1 MEKINCLKKIEKPV
15 KYLIILAIF
24 LYPFI
29 HTFIGIDLGDTGYH
43 LYAFE
48 NLFKTPE
55 LLGFTAYFT
64 YFVGW
69 AWLQIFPGL
78 GLWGLNLL
86 EVIIEMIMAFVV
98 YKTLKAY
105 LGEVRT
111 LFGIFLA
118 IVASDTYLNIFNYHQ
133 FNVLLLVLI
142 LCFHFQAIIK
152 EDVRFS
158 IISGIFFATVVF
170 SRMGSVTA
178 IVTCLLYV
186 YWYFIK
192 NKKITYLFKYIG
204 GFLGGAA
211 AASCGFLLLLKV
223 TGQLSYF
230 MQNILRLF
238 GLASSSGGGYS
249 MDNLLQTF
257 IEGNLNSL
265 ISGAMFFAG
274 FIVTLLGFGLIFKK
288 GEIIKR
294 YIVCLLAGII
304 SAGVGGYLFFY
315 AHKVN
320 SVPPWPQMTGGPSF
334 VIGIFYVITF
344 LGLCY
349 HLFSSKG
356 KEEISLIAIMAVC
369 LPLLTI
375 AGSNTGT
382 KHVILGL
389 WIIAPFV
396 TYIIGEMWINC
407 SIYNV
412 FNGVYSLAGIPLSRK
427 AWCCSLGF
435 MLFFFFFRYG
445 QMAYY
450 TMNFDSIDRS
460 MINSQIDSPKLKFLW
475 TTEREADAVNGV
487 LEEINQISEKGE
499 YPLIVYGGSI
509 MFYSL
514 TEMDSYVQPWFTNGV
529 YSNEK
534 LLEDIETAK
543 VKFDKLPVIIYGRTN
558 NYYGFYESEYEG
570 RKREMM
576 NTSYGGKRDILM
588 EFMEEYDYS
597 LQYIND
603 YYLVLCPPDI
613 AAGDIVYEGYITG
626 VWEKD
631 DEGRYK

>member
-1 MEKINCLKKIEKPV
+1 MGKMNRLKKIEKPV

-29 HTFIGIDLGDTGYH
+29 HSFIGIDLGDTGYH

-48 NLFKTPE
+48 NLFETPE
-55 LLGFTAYFT
+55 LIGFTAYFT

-69 AWLQIFPGL
+69 AWLHVFPGL

-86 EVIIEMIMAFVV
+86 EVIIEMIMAFTV
-98 YKTLKAY
+98 YKTLKPY
-105 LGEVRT
+105 LGEIRT

-118 IVASDTYLNIFNYHQ
+118 VVASDTYLNIFNYHQ

-142 LCFHFQAIIK
+142 LCFHFQAILK
-152 EDVRFS
+152 EDIRFS
-158 IISGIFFATVVF
+158 ILSGVCFATVVF

-192 NKKITYLFKYIG
+192 NKKITYLLKYIG
-204 GFLGGAA
+204 GFIGGAA

-223 TGQLSYF
+223 TGQLGYF

-274 FIVTLLGFGLIFKK
+274 YIITLLGFGLIFRK
-288 GEIIKR
+288 GEAVKR
-294 YIVCLLAGII
+294 YIVCLIAGVI

-315 AHKVN
+315 AHKIN
-320 SVPPWPQMTGGPSF
+320 PVPAWPQMTGGPSF

-344 LGLCY
+344 LALCY
-349 HLFSSKG
+349 HLFSPKG
-356 KEEISLIAIMAVC
+356 KEEISLIAVMAVC

-389 WIIAPFV
+389 WIIAPLV
-396 TYIIGEMWINC
+396 TYVVGELWLNHRVYETVNNMY
-407 SIYNV
+407 SI
-412 FNGVYSLAGIPLSRK
+412 AGIPLSKK
-427 AWCCSLGF
+427 AWKVSLVF
-435 MLFFFFFRYG
+435 MMAFFFFRYG

-450 TMNFDSIDRS
+450 TMNFDSIHRT
-460 MINSQIDSPKLKFLW
+460 MINSQIDSPKLRFLW

-487 LEEINQISEKGE
+487 LEEIDQTAEKDE
-499 YPLIVYGGSI
+499 HPLIVYGGSI
-509 MFYSL
+509 MFYYL

-543 VKFDKLPVIIYGRTN
+543 EKFDNLPVIIYGRTN
-558 NYYGFYESEYEG
+558 NYYGFYEHEYEG

-576 NTSYGGKRDILM
+576 NTSYGGKRDILL
-588 EFMEEYDYS
+588 EFMDEYDYS

-603 YYLVLCPPDI
+603 YYVVLYPPDI
-613 AAGDIVYEGYITG
+613 ASDDIAYEGYITG
-626 VWEKD
+626 VWEID
-631 DEGRYK
+631 DEGRDK

>member
-1 MEKINCLKKIEKPV
+1 MMEHGTVEIENRLKKVVKPV

-43 LYAFE
+43 LYAYE
-48 NLFKTPE
+48 NLFETPE
-55 LLGFTAYFT
+55 LIGFTAYFT
-64 YFVGW
+64 NFVGW

-105 LGEVRT
+105 LGDVRT

-152 EDVRFS
+152 EDIRFS
-158 IISGIFFATVVF
+158 IISGIFF
-170 SRMGSVTA
+170 A

-211 AASCGFLLLLKV
+211 VASCGFLLLLKV

-294 YIVCLLAGII
+294 YIVCLLAGVI
-304 SAGVGGYLFFY
+304 SVGVGGYLFFY

-320 SVPPWPQMTGGPSF
+320 PVPAWPQMTGGPSF

-356 KEEISLIAIMAVC
+356 KDEISLIAITAIC

-389 WIIAPFV
+389 WIIAPVV
-396 TYIIGEMWINC
+396 TYIIGEMWINR

-412 FNGVYSLAGIPLSRK
+412 FNGVYSLVGIPLSRK
-427 AWCCSLGF
+427 AWCCSIGF

-450 TMNFDSIDRS
+450 TMNFDSIDRGK
-460 MINSQIDSPKLKFLW
+460 INSQIDSPKLKFLW
-475 TTEREADAVNGV
+475 TTEREAEAVNGV
-487 LEEINQISEKGE
+487 LEEINQISEKEE

-509 MFYSL
+509 IFYSL

-534 LLEDIETAK
+534 LLEDIELAK
-543 VKFDKLPVIIYGRTN
+543 EKFDKLPVIIYGRTN
-558 NYYGFYESEYEG
+558 NYYGFYEYEYEG
-570 RKREMM
+570 RIREMM
-576 NTSYGGKRDILM
+576 NTSYGGKRGILM
-588 EFMEEYDYS
+588 EFMEKYDYS

-603 YYLVLCPPDI
+603 YYLVLYPPDI
-613 AAGDIVYEGYITG
+613 ATGDIEYEGYITG

-631 DEGRYK
+631 DEGRYNK